1 MKIVAVVPMKLNNS
15 RLPKKNTKSF
25 TNGKPLCNYILST
38 LLSVEEIDEVFV
50 YCSNPEIK
58 KYIPQ
63 NVKYLCRSVDLDS
76 DLTSMTEVLSCFEKK
91 VSADVYVMT
100 HTTAPFIS
108 KSSIKKGINAVLSG
122 KYDSSFSVKK
132 VQDFLWMGGKPLNY
146 DLSNIPRTQDLP
158 VFWEETSGFYIYK
171 SDVMSKLHRRIGENP
186 FMVEVDEIQAID
198 IDEPEDFFIADAIYN
213 HMLKRG
219 DYKV

>member
-25 TNGKPLCNYILST
+25 TNGNPLCNYILST

-122 KYDSSFSVKK
+122 GYDSAFSVKK

-186 FMVEVDEIQAID
+186 FMVEVDEIQAVD